1 MMLATFFNPD
11 FININ
16 LESVDKDE
24 LFEEMVEIFV
34 RGGESLDRAEVLE
47 RLLERESKMST
58 GVISGVAIPHA
69 ICSGIEKDI
78 FAVGVS
84 RSGIDYDALDGK
96 PVHIVF
102 MLLFAQGNASDHLEV
117 IRKLSLILD
126 NAETREKLIKA
137 ESARSLF
144 EMICNAEESL

>member
-1 MMLATFFNPD
+1 MLAKFFSPS
-11 FININ
+11 FISMD
-16 LESVDKDE
+16 LESMDKDE

-34 RGGESLDRAEVLE
+34 RGGEPLDRAEVLE

-58 GVISGVAIPHA
+58 GVISGIAIPHA
-69 ICSGIEKDI
+69 ICSGIEKDM

-84 RSGIDYDALDGK
+84 RKGIEYDALDGK

-102 MLLFAQGNASDHLEV
+102 MLLFAQGKASDHLEV

-126 NAETREKLIKA
+126 NAEIRKSLLAVEDA
-137 ESARSLF
+137 HSLF
-144 EMICNAEESL
+144 EMICDAEESL